1 VELERAS
8 SMTMDFAGVG
18 KDGMGKVCV
27 FQKLTNPT
35 LPKFK

>member
-8 SMTMDFAGVG
+8 SMTRDFAGAG
-18 KDGMGKVCV
+18 KDGMGKKCV
-27 FQKLTNPT
+27 FHKLKKPT

>member
-18 KDGMGKVCV
+18 KGGMGKACV
-27 FQKLTNPT
+27 FQKLTKPT